1 MTSYPYHGIYPV
13 LYAFHKPGGALDHQA
28 MRAQIEHCLANGAHG
43 LMALG
48 LITEVGK
55 HTTGERHEIVGAVAE
70 ALGRRRPFM
79 VTVGEPAQHEQ
90 LAFAREARRN
100 GADVIILQPPPAI
113 ADEAA
118 LLRFF
123 GATADALDCPVA
135 VQHNPFNLAVNL
147 SLDGLVSLHRNHPNV
162 TVLKGEG
169 TAVETAELIERSGGR
184 LANFSGHGG
193 IELMTNLRAGVAG
206 LIPAPDQ
213 LAVQVRI
220 YELFRRSTSQDL
232 AEAERLHAEV
242 LPLIVFMIRS
252 IGQALCY
259 GKRFYAR
266 QIGVEIAHE
275 REPSQAPT
283 AFGLAEM
290 ARLYER
296 YVALARSLPALN
308 APRSS

>member
-1 MTSYPYHGIYPV
+1 MPDYPFYGIYPV
-13 LYAFHKPGGALDHQA
+13 LYAFHRRDGALDHAA
-28 MRAQIEHCLANGAHG
+28 MRTQVEHCLANGAHG

-55 HTTGERHEIVGAVAE
+55 HTTAERHAIVGLVAE
-70 ALGRRRPFM
+70 ALHRRKPFM
-79 VTVGEPAQHEQ
+79 VTVGEPTAAEQ
-90 LAFAREARRN
+90 LGFAREARKN
-100 GADVIILQPPPAI
+100 GADVIILQPPPEI
-113 ADEAA
+113 ESEAA

-123 GATADALDCPVA
+123 GSTADALDCPVA
-135 VQHNPFNLAVNL
+135 VQHNPFNLTVNL
-147 SLDGLVSLHRNHPNV
+147 SLDGLVALHRNHPNI

-169 TAVETAELIERSGGR
+169 TAVETAELLERTGGK

-193 IELMTNLRAGVAG
+193 IEFMTNLRAGVAG

-213 LAVQVRI
+213 LAVQARI
-220 YELFRRSTSQDL
+220 YELFRQGTTVSL
-232 AEAERLHAEV
+232 AEAERLHREV

-266 QIGVEIAHE
+266 QIGVEVVHE
-275 REPSQAPT
+275 RQPSQAPT

-290 ARLYER
+290 DRLYGR
-296 YVALARSLPALN
+296 YLKTCEALTDKAVEHS
-308 APRSS
+308 

>member
-1 MTSYPYHGIYPV
+1 MSQHAFHGLYPV
-13 LYAFHKPGGALDHQA
+13 LYAFHRADGRLDHAA
-28 MRAQIEHCLANGAHG
+28 MRTEVEHCLAEGAHG
-43 LMALG
+43 LMVLG

-55 HTTGERHEIVGAVAE
+55 HTTAERHEIVSVVGE
-70 ALGRRRPFM
+70 ALRRRNPYM
-79 VTVGEPAQHEQ
+79 VTVGEPTASEQ

-100 GADVIILQPPPAI
+100 GADVIILQPPAQVEN
-113 ADEAA
+113 EAA

-147 SLDGLVSLHRNHPNV
+147 SLEGLVALHRNHPNV

-169 TAVETAELIERSGGR
+169 TAVETQALVERTDGR
-184 LANFSGHGG
+184 LAIFSGHGG
-193 IELMTNLRAGVAG
+193 IEFMSNLRAGVAG

-220 YELFRRSTSQDL
+220 YDLFRRGTPEAL

-252 IGQALCY
+252 IAQALCY

-275 REPSQAPT
+275 RAPALAPT

-290 ARLYER
+290 DRLYQR
-296 YVALARSLPALN
+296 YGATRAALRPA
-308 APRSS
+308 

>member
-1 MTSYPYHGIYPV
+1 MPNHAFHGLYPV
-13 LYAFHKPGGALDHQA
+13 LYAFHKAGGALDHAA
-28 MRAQIEHCLANGAHG
+28 MKKQVEHCLGCGAHG

-55 HTTGERHEIVGAVAE
+55 HTTAERHEIVGVVAD
-70 ALGRRRPFM
+70 ALARRRPFM
-79 VTVGEPAQHEQ
+79 VTVGEPTAAEQ
-90 LAFAREARRN
+90 LTFAREARRN
-100 GADVIILQPPPAI
+100 GADVIILQPPPQI
-113 ADEAA
+113 ENEAA

-147 SLDGLVSLHRNHPNV
+147 SLDGLVALHRNHPNI

-169 TAVETAELIERSGGR
+169 TAVETQQLLERTDGK

-193 IELMTNLRAGVAG
+193 IEFMTNLRAGVAG

-220 YELFRRSTSQDL
+220 YELFRKGTPEAL
-232 AEAERLHAEV
+232 AGAERLHIEV

-252 IGQALCY
+252 IAQALCY

-275 REPSQAPT
+275 RPPVQAPT
-283 AFGLAEM
+283 PFGLAEM
-290 ARLYER
+290 DRLHARYLETM
-296 YVALARSLPALN
+296 AKIS
-308 APRSS
+308 

>member
-1 MTSYPYHGIYPV
+1 MSRYPFHGIYPV
-13 LYAFHKPGGALDHQA
+13 LYAFHKSDGSLDHGA
-28 MRAQIEHCLANGAHG
+28 MRKQVAHCLAEGAHG

-55 HTTGERHEIVGAVAE
+55 HTTAERHEIVGVVAE
-70 ALGRRRPFM
+70 ALARKRPFM
-79 VTVGEPAQHEQ
+79 VTVGEPTQAGQ
-90 LAFAREARRN
+90 LTFAREARRN

-113 ADEAA
+113 EDEAA

-123 GATADALDCPVA
+123 GATANALDCPVA

-147 SLDGLVSLHRNHPNV
+147 SLDGLVALHRNHPNI

-169 TAVETAELIERSGGR
+169 TAVETAELLERTGGK

-193 IELMTNLRAGVAG
+193 IEFTTNLRAGVAG

-213 LAVQVRI
+213 LAVQVAI
-220 YELFRRSTSQDL
+220 YELFRRGTPESL
-232 AEAERLHAEV
+232 ARAERLHREI

-252 IGQALCY
+252 IPQALCY

-275 REPSQAPT
+275 RQPALQPT
-283 AFGLAEM
+283 AFGLAELD
-290 ARLYER
+290 RLYDAYR
-296 YVALARSLPALN
+296 QTLGTIGQP
-308 APRSS
+308 